1 MIHLQAVRTF
11 SNQTQTIEAYDGY
24 IKDGQ
29 FYTNG
34 TSLDLGHFRAV
45 LTVIKDVSPPQ
56 QLEEETDASMDWVDE
71 LERIAL
77 SATSP
82 LLRMEDFP
90 RMEIRSEPILF
101 AGEGENV

>member
-1 MIHLQAVRTF
+1 MQAQV
-11 SNQTQTIEAYDGY
+11 QTIESYDGY

-29 FYTNG
+29 FHANG

-45 LTVIKDVSPPQ
+45 LTVIKDILPPQ
-56 QLEEETDASMDWVDE
+56 QQEEKDTSMDWVDE

-90 RMEIRSEPILF
+90 RMDFGREPLVH
-101 AGEGENV
+101 ASEGEFA